1 MVITDAELE
10 VLLDRAAK
18 RGALEALKDV
28 GLYDDEARD
37 DIKEMRSLL
46 EAWRDTK
53 RTIGQTIARFFTM
66 ALLALL
72 AAGAY
77 MEFGDK

>member
-1 MVITDAELE
+1 MTDAELE
-10 VLLDRAAK
+10 LMIDRAAK
-18 RGALEALKDV
+18 KGAREALKDI
-28 GLYDDEARD
+28 GLYDDDARD
-37 DIKEMRSLL
+37 VREIRSLL

-53 RTIGQTIARFFTM
+53 RTVGQTIARFFTM

>member
-1 MVITDAELE
+1 MTDAELE
-10 VLLDRAAK
+10 LLIDRAAK
-18 RGALEALKDV
+18 NGAKEALKDI
-28 GLYDDEARD
+28 GLYDDDARD
-37 DIKEMRSLL
+37 DVKEIRSLL

-53 RTIGQTIARFFTM
+53 RTVGQTAARFFTM

-77 MEFGDK
+77 MELGDK

>member
-1 MVITDAELE
+1 MVMTDAELE
-10 VLLDRAAK
+10 LLIDRAAK
-18 RGALEALKDV
+18 RGASEALKDV

-37 DIKEMRSLL
+37 DIKEIRSLL
-46 EAWRDTK
+46 EVWRDTK
-53 RTIGQTIARFFTM
+53 RTIGQTTARFLTM
-66 ALLALL
+66 TLLAIL

>member
-1 MVITDAELE
+1 MTEAELE
-10 VLLDRAAK
+10 IMLDKAAK
-18 RGALEALKDV
+18 RGAREALKDI
-28 GLYDDEARD
+28 GLLDEAARD
-37 DIKEMRSLL
+37 DVREIRSLL

-53 RTIGQTIARFFTM
+53 RTVGQTVARFFTM

-77 MEFGDK
+77 IEFGDK

>member
-1 MVITDAELE
+1 MTDAELE
-10 VLLDRAAK
+10 LLIDRAAK
-18 RGALEALKDV
+18 KGAREALRDI
-28 GLYDDEARD
+28 GLYDDDARD
-37 DIKEMRSLL
+37 DVREIRSLL

-53 RTIGQTIARFFTM
+53 RTVGQTITRFFTM

>member
-1 MVITDAELE
+1 MTDAELE
-10 VLLDRAAK
+10 LMIDRAAK
-18 RGALEALKDV
+18 KGAREALRRDI
-28 GLYDDEARD
+28 GLYDDDARD
-37 DIKEMRSLL
+37 DVREIRSLL

-53 RTIGQTIARFFTM
+53 RTVGQTVARFFTM